1 MGNHLF
7 IKNKNSIKMNTSSNF
22 VASAPAVR
30 KATSSQNT
38 FSEMYNR
45 LCNKQASIALVGL
58 GYVGLPIALEFAK
71 SFKVIGYDINADRVA
86 MMKNGVDPS
95 GELSAE
101 AFKNR
106 DIQFT
111 SVSETLDKAE
121 VIVVAVPTP
130 VAKDKKPNLKPL
142 QSACENIAVSLG
154 KGNIVIFESTVY
166 PGCTEEVCIPILEKV
181 SGLTYNVDFKVGYS
195 PERINPGDK
204 VHTLTQIKKIVSGS
218 DEIAAQEIYK
228 IYDHIIDAGIHLAPS
243 MKVAEAAK
251 IVENTQRDVNIAL
264 MNELS
269 GLFDKLEVNT
279 HDVLKA
285 AGTKW
290 NFLNFYPG
298 LVGGHCIGVDPY
310 YLIHKASDIDMVLP
324 VISSSRYIN
333 DSMPSAV
340 VDRVEEALNS
350 MGKKLEESKVLV
362 LGATF
367 KENVSDLRNSKAAEM
382 SQLLKDRKCDLHV
395 HDPHASKEEMFK
407 YYALEKSET
416 ISDAYDVVVYA
427 VNHQDYENIDWEFIQ
442 SIGSESMVVC
452 DFKNIL
458 GKPRILNSKVA
469 YITL

>member
-1 MGNHLF
+1 
-7 IKNKNSIKMNTSSNF
+7 MNTSNNFLASMPTEEMVNKSN
-22 VASAPAVR
+22 
-30 KATSSQNT
+30 KT
-38 FSEMYNR
+38 FKGIYER
-45 LCNKQASIALVGL
+45 LCKKEATIALVGL

-71 SFKVIGYDINADRVA
+71 SFKVIGYDINDDRVD

-95 GELSAE
+95 GELSKDS
-101 AFKNR
+101 FKNV

-111 SVSETLDKAE
+111 SVSETLDKAD

-130 VAKDKKPNLKPL
+130 VSKDNQPNLKPL
-142 QSACENIAVSLG
+142 QSACEKIAVSLG
-154 KGNIVIFESTVY
+154 EGNIVIFESTVY
-166 PGCTEEVCIPILEKV
+166 PGCTEEVCIPILEKI

-218 DEIAAQEIYK
+218 DEIAGQEIYK
-228 IYDHIIDAGIHLAPS
+228 IYDHIIEAGIHLAPT

-251 IVENTQRDVNIAL
+251 IIENTQRDVNIAL

-269 GLFDKLEVNT
+269 GLFDELSINT
-279 HDVLKA
+279 QDVLKA

-310 YLIHKASDIDMVLP
+310 YLIHKAADRGMILP

-333 DSMPSAV
+333 DSMPQQV
-340 VDRVEEALNS
+340 VDRIEVALRDL
-350 MGKKLEESKVLV
+350 GKTLETSKVLV

-382 SQLLKDRKCDLHV
+382 SQLLKASHCDLHV
-395 HDPHASKEEMFK
+395 HDPHASSEELRK
-407 YYALEKSET
+407 YYSLEKT
-416 ISDAYDVVVYA
+416 NKISGGYDVIVYA
-427 VNHQDYENIDWEFIQ
+427 VNHQSYEDLDWEYIQ
-442 SIGSESMVVC
+442 SIGSESMVVF
-452 DFKNIL
+452 DFKKIL
-458 GKPRILNSKVA
+458 GKPRILNDKVA